1 MRKDEAERPPGAVDL
16 KGLDRPKTDDPG
28 PRANATKEAV
38 DKDQQAMGAV
48 MNDPIPPDP
57 GLQGDYGKRSGEV
70 PSQEPGNP
78 KKDEVPDPKRGT

>member
-1 MRKDEAERPPGAVDL
+1 MREDEAKRPPNAVADASQQTAPV
-16 KGLDRPKTDDPG
+16 GQPG
-28 PRANATKEAV
+28 PRDAVKKEAIG
-38 DKDQQAMGAV
+38 KDQEAMDAV